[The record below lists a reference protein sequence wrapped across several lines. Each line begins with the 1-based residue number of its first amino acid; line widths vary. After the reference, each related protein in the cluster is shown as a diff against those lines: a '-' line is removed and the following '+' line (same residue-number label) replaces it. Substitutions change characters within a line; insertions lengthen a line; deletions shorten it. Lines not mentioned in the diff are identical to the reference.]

1 VSECLS
7 RPTDA
12 DLTLE
17 VDDAGKLFV
26 DILRRETS
34 PECVTDD
41 VDVDEDEDWPVLK
54 YSSDMIIMSRKSP

>member
-1 VSECLS
+1 LS

-41 VDVDEDEDWPVLK
+41 VDVDEDED
-54 YSSDMIIMSRKSP
+54 